1 MPLHLKSKLQ
11 TSRDSLN
18 KLHEFSAGKI
28 IRQLNSNNESTNSL
42 ADSRNTFM
50 NKLEKGDKTEH

>member
-1 MPLHLKSKLQ
+1 MPLHLKNKLQ
-11 TSRDSLN
+11 TSRDSIN

-28 IRQLNSNNESTNSL
+28 IRQLDSNHDSANSL

-50 NKLEKGDKTEH
+50 NKI